1 MIGRVRAREGDSRA
15 IDRVHARTKVFTNI
29 AAPPLAR
36 DGQLP
41 AQVAR
46 VLKLPPTRQ
55 DGGLEHR
62 PATSPRPV
70 RLHGKLPAR
79 TSPRPPSRA
88 APYPTS
94 FVPDYPP
101 FFTLRARRRWR
112 RAQLTATP
120 PPLVSPESAFR
131 ITRVSRVPSL
141 FFLVTLYVMSRHCN
155 TTPWSV
161 GRISPT
167 AIFDIAAVCRRPA
180 RMSLKM
186 KEKPATRAEHVF
198 VVRSE
203 VVHGVIRV
211 DDKALQKSAFHESVY
226 PLANLTPFRSYFLL
240 YIS

>member
-1 MIGRVRAREGDSRA
+1 MAPGPLGTRKAKALRSDVFPEPEGPIKA
-15 IDRVHARTKVFTNI
+15 K
-29 AAPPLAR
+29 
-36 DGQLP
+36 
-41 AQVAR
+41 
-46 VLKLPPTRQ
+46 
-55 DGGLEHR
+55 
-62 PATSPRPV
+62 
-70 RLHGKLPAR
+70 RL
-79 TSPRPPSRA
+79 
-88 APYPTS
+88 
-94 FVPDYPP
+94 
-101 FFTLRARRRWR
+101 
-112 RAQLTATP
+112 

-131 ITRVSRVPSL
+131 ITRVSRVPSF